1 MDSSFLI
8 GRWQLAHNRSVL
20 LNTPL
25 WHIADSS
32 KVMKK
37 CQGVAVFHLLRDGL
51 RSSIA
56 SGSGIMAMRLPNGKW
71 SDAAAVLVNYTA
83 ALPPDVDVVDIVLII
98 RDKHNVAALSNP
110 NANDWTPIESVS
122 GPTPRASSAPDVPP
136 TATQSKAPVWSYAKS
151 KGHVLVDFELQGLSI
166 RDSTSENE
174 KFYGIPGVTAQEIL
188 AGKVKAPSGGSD
200 YLGKTLRAIDKEE
213 DDYCGLPA
221 AGKCPGD
228 RRVKP
233 ASM

>member
-1 MDSSFLI
+1 MLISSQI
-8 GRWQLAHNRSVL
+8 V
-20 LNTPL
+20 
-25 WHIADSS
+25 
-32 KVMKK
+32 KK
-37 CQGVAVFHLLRDGL
+37 CQGVVVFHLLRDGL

-56 SGSGIMAMRLPNGKW
+56 SGSGIMAMRLPNGQW
-71 SDAAAVLVNYTA
+71 SDSAAVLVNHTA
-83 ALPPDVDVVDIVLII
+83 TLPPDVDVVDVVLII

-110 NANDWTPIESVS
+110 NANDWIPIESM
-122 GPTPRASSAPDVPP
+122 PAPAPRASSAPDVPP
-136 TATQSKAPVWSYAKS
+136 TATQTKAAVWSYAKS
-151 KGHVLVDFELQGLSI
+151 KGHLLVDFELQGLSI

-174 KFYGIPGVTAQEIL
+174 KFYDLPGVSALEIL

-213 DDYCGLPA
+213 DNYCGLPA

-233 ASM
+233 ASMAGQ